1 LTSRRNHLLTQPLRR
16 SGQKGKTPRQTS
28 AGFFEFFPGCLA
40 VFSVEQ
46 VAFKSPRMVGV
57 KSKTKNPALN
67 HAQGPELRRIDL
79 AHI

>member
-1 LTSRRNHLLTQPLRR
+1 LLTSSRNHLLTPAAATFRP
-16 SGQKGKTPRQTS
+16 KNEKTPRQTS

-57 KSKTKNPALN
+57 KSKKRKTP
-67 HAQGPELRRIDL
+67 R
-79 AHI
+79 

>member
-1 LTSRRNHLLTQPLRR
+1 LTKLIVDLQSQSPAHPSRCDIQAKNE
-16 SGQKGKTPRQTS
+16 KTPRQTS

-57 KSKTKNPALN
+57 KSKKRKTP
-67 HAQGPELRRIDL
+67 R
-79 AHI
+79 